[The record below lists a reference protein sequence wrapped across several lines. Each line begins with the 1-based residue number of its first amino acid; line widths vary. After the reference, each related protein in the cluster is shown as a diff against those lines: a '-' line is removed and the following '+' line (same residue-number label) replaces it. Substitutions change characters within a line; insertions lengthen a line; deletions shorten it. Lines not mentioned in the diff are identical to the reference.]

1 MKKKKKKDSK
11 EVIELKDII
20 QELYEDSILD
30 DRIRDLIK
38 DSKDESDIMYASHL
52 IMLRDKVKEVL
63 LWLK

>member
-52 IMLRDKVKEVL
+52 IMLRDKVREVL

>member
-1 MKKKKKKDSK
+1 MKKKKKKDRK

-38 DSKDESDIMYASHL
+38 DSKEESDIMYASHL
-52 IMLRDKVKEVL
+52 IMLRDKVREVL
-63 LWLK
+63 L